1 MNSIGLCM
9 IVKDESHVIE
19 ETLKNLCEKISFDYW
34 VVSDTGSSDGTQD
47 IIKNFFKSK
56 NIPGELHQD
65 EWKDFGHNRSLALE
79 YAFSS
84 PSEYFLMFDAD
95 DRLVGNFVLPDLN
108 KIKHKTLPTMFSLRI
123 GKDFTYSRPLIYA
136 NDYKW
141 KFVGVL
147 HEYVDTVDE
156 MEKFGFY
163 IDGDYYIDSRR
174 EGNRS
179 KDPEKY
185 LKDAKILEAAYKKEL
200 ETNGKLTARYA
211 FYCAQSYKDCGML
224 EKSIEMYMIRATL
237 GSYDEEVYLSYLY
250 AGKMMIALQKPEN
263 EIEET
268 LLKGWEKMRDRSE
281 CLFYLAHYFRLKN
294 NFTKGYM
301 YAKMGTKIPFPN
313 HRQLFLEKD
322 IFDWKIFDE
331 CAVSAFYTQRY
342 DECFKLNAK
351 ILQRRYDERLVQNM
365 NFCVPHLRQ
374 KAIKYN
380 PYNFKKPQQR
390 IYGVTLTMTSC
401 KRFDLFEQTVN
412 SLINNVKDL
421 YMVERFICIDDNS
434 SKEDR
439 IKMLDKYPFIE
450 FQFKRTD
457 QKGHVFSMNLIRK
470 KLTDQDRFVF
480 HLEDDFVFL
489 TRRNYIGRSLQ
500 VLRDNPQVGQ
510 VLFNRNYA
518 ETINEYAIQGG
529 KPFGN
534 GKFLV
539 HEHRDKKQ
547 NTISCE
553 YWPHFSFRPSIIRKE
568 VFDKVGVFNSV
579 PHFEMDYAKRYTSLG
594 YISVFH
600 NRVDTLHIGKLT
612 SEKGDNAYSLNDVKQ
627 F

>member
-19 ETLKNLCEKISFDYW
+19 ETLKNLCENITFDYW
-34 VVSDTGSSDGTQD
+34 VVSDTGSTDGTQE
-47 IIKNFFKSK
+47 IIKKFFKSR

-95 DRLVGNFVLPDLN
+95 DRIVGKLTLPELN

-156 MEKFGFY
+156 MEKFGFL
-163 IDGDYYIDSRR
+163 IDGGYYIDSRR

-185 LKDAKILEAAYKKEL
+185 LKDAKILEEAYKKEL

-224 EKSIEMYMIRATL
+224 EKSIEMYMTRTTL
-237 GSYDEEVYLSYLY
+237 GGYEEEVYLSYLY

-281 CLFYLAHYFRLKN
+281 CLFYLAHYYRLKN

-301 YAKMGTKIPFPN
+301 YAKIGTKIPYPN

-331 CAVSAFYTQRY
+331 CAVSAFYTQRF

-351 ILQRRYDERLVQNM
+351 ILQGRYDERLVQNM
-365 NFCVPHLRQ
+365 NFCVSHLRQ
-374 KAIKYN
+374 KAVKYN
-380 PYNFKKPQQR
+380 PYTFKKPQQR

-450 FQFKRTD
+450 FQFKRPD

-489 TRRNYIGRSLQ
+489 IRRNYIGRSLQ

-518 ETINEYAIQGG
+518 ETVNQYSIQGG
-529 KPFGN
+529 KPFGG

-539 HEHRDKKQ
+539 HEHREKRE
-547 NTISCE
+547 NSISCE

-568 VFDKVGVFNSV
+568 VFDRVGVFNSV
-579 PHFEMDYAKRYTSLG
+579 PHFEMDYARRYVSLG
-594 YISVFH
+594 YISAFH